1 MVTEGKKR
9 VLIWAMEVDI
19 EGRRQ
24 AVRNSRRVLLWIA
37 ADAHRSGE
45 VWQTTGLRTHD
56 LVRGLRMPR
65 STVYVSL
72 ERLLNQQLL
81 KERSTWRP
89 PTRQFQLGYSPE

>member
-1 MVTEGKKR
+1 MVTDPKKR

-37 ADAHRSGE
+37 ADSHRSGE
-45 VWQTTGLRTHD
+45 VWQTAWLRIHD

-81 KERSTWRP
+81 KERSTWRTN
-89 PTRQFQLGYSPE
+89 TRQFQLGYSPE